1 MSSRFLDLTIGVI
14 FIGFLAT
21 GLCASFRV
29 QEDSAAHG
37 DAVTTSQTVWYF
49 KHYSNDRRVLRYLVA
64 IIWLLD
70 ALHLALYLVT
80 MFIYLVQKKGA
91 FFGQQPLPCRAQLV
105 CNAFAIG
112 LIQSFYA
119 SRIWTLSKK
128 KSLLVVMAIFV
139 TVTFD
144 SVLTRTV
151 AGYVALVPFDI
162 ALSAMC
168 ASTDVLLCSSLVTL
182 LARSRPGTV
191 GANRLIN
198 KLMLYTVHTGLVT
211 SVNATLALILAVVM
225 PTSSIFVMFYYIGA
239 RFYSVSLLGTLNA
252 RASLR
257 WQAQNMGQFPLPDIQ
272 ITAPVTPKRT
282 LSDSMPHFHE
292 LSLGLQCDTPST
304 YESISS
310 GETRVYETRVYCDGH
325 RCYALPPDM
334 ELGLD
339 KRQSMDISESR
350 IGIRTDPGVA
360 VVDPTGPDFRRTVSD
375 Q

>member
-21 GLCASFRV
+21 GFLF
-29 QEDSAAHG
+29 G
-37 DAVTTSQTVWYF
+37 VTTSQTVWYF

-91 FFGQQPLPCRAQLV
+91 FFGQQPLPWTSNAQLV

-139 TVTFD
+139 TVTFVCAVLLFFKT
-144 SVLTRTV
+144 VLTRTV

-350 IGIRTDPGVA
+350 IGIRTDPGVV